1 MPIEISGL
9 SGVEIVSIAFFLLLL
24 SLLFLKKN
32 VTKLERKGSSSE
44 KEEENKSD
52 QEDERESKVREETKK
67 VEKKDEKGS
76 KFPTGILIF
85 IILIVILIGGF
96 YWYERSRI
104 ITIEKVSSRYADPT
118 KLYFELPL
126 EKGDTVKFIS
136 SASFKVE
143 DIGVEN
149 ISNPI
154 KGIRVY
160 LGSERKTQYIKGEE
174 VTIPEGTRFIYNKGK
189 KRMGFFSEQKPILKD
204 SFQVKILKGG

>member
-24 SLLFLKKN
+24 SLLFLRKN

-44 KEEENKSD
+44 KEEDKSD
-52 QEDERESKVREETKK
+52 QEDEKESKAKEEKKK
-67 VEKKDEKGS
+67 VEKKDERES

-85 IILIVILIGGF
+85 IILIAILIGGF
-96 YWYERSRI
+96 YWHEQSRI
-104 ITIEKVSSRYADPT
+104 ITIDKVSSRYADPT

-143 DIGVEN
+143 DIGVED
-149 ISNPI
+149 ISNPV

-174 VTIPEGTRFIYNKGK
+174 VTIPEGTRFIYNKGS
-189 KRMGFFSEQKPILKD
+189 KRLGFFSEQKPILKD